1 MTNPSYSSYSLAHA
15 IRFKINLF
23 PLSKNKNFPYSSSF
37 ATFLHGITK
46 LMNSNNYFITISS
59 ISNNKDYY

>member
-1 MTNPSYSSYSLAHA
+1 MTNPSYSLAHA

-23 PLSKNKNFPYSSSF
+23 PLSKNKNFSYSSSF

-46 LMNSNNYFITISS
+46 LMNNYYYFIIISS
-59 ISNNKDYY
+59 IFSNKNYY